1 MNDLPFCLK
10 NTKAILFADDTTIF
24 AASDNIIHLY
34 NIINNDLIN
43 LTDWFRANKLSLN
56 TSKTNYML
64 FSNNNNIS
72 ENQQIKMDADI
83 IERKHC
89 CKFLGIIIDDKLN
102 WSDHITYTRSK
113 LSRSV
118 YAMNRMKNMIDMP
131 YLKTLYYSLVHSYLS
146 YGTILWGSTYSSYLN
161 SIRICQKKA
170 VRCISKSSYNSHTDP
185 LFQKG
190 GILKFDDLYTLE
202 IGKFVFDGL
211 HNILPNRLSQSM
223 QSNMT
228 IHDHVTRQH
237 HNPHVHLSRTV
248 VAKNSLQH
256 RAPRVWSQFPL
267 NIRESDTR
275 NKCRLTKMLLAKY

>member
-1 MNDLPFCLK
+1 MPWIVWKTWLTCHILKLYIIVLYIHTCLMELFCGVVR
-10 NTKAILFADDTTIF
+10 T
-24 AASDNIIHLY
+24 
-34 NIINNDLIN
+34 
-43 LTDWFRANKLSLN
+43 
-56 TSKTNYML
+56 
-64 FSNNNNIS
+64 
-72 ENQQIKMDADI
+72 
-83 IERKHC
+83 
-89 CKFLGIIIDDKLN
+89 
-102 WSDHITYTRSK
+102 
-113 LSRSV
+113 
-118 YAMNRMKNMIDMP
+118 
-131 YLKTLYYSLVHSYLS
+131 
-146 YGTILWGSTYSSYLN
+146 SYLN
-161 SIRICQKKA
+161 YIRICQKKA
-170 VRCISKSSYNSHTDP
+170 VRCIFKSSYNSHTDP

-228 IHDHVTRQH
+228 IHDHVTRPH

-275 NKCRLTKMLLAKY
+275 NKFKCRLTKMLLVKY